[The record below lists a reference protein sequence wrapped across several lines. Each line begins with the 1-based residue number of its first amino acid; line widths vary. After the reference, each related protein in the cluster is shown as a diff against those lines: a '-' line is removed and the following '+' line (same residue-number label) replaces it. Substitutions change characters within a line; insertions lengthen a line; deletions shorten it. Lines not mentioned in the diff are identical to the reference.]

1 MTSVFL
7 DLCSLGP
14 ESQYR
19 LRYTMPNDTPM
30 PNARRILVV
39 DYDSIWPLT
48 FATLRAPICEV
59 LRNIAVAV
67 EHVGST
73 SVPGLA
79 AKPIVDIDVV
89 LPSRAELPATIEKL
103 ASLGY
108 AHRGDLGIAEREAFD
123 SPAHLTAHNLYACV
137 QGSVALANHL
147 TLRDHLR
154 RNPNTVRAYGLLKKQ
169 LAEQLPTDIESY
181 IAGKT
186 AFLLQILE
194 KEGFS
199 DAALRAIREANVKK

>member
-1 MTSVFL
+1 
-7 DLCSLGP
+7 
-14 ESQYR
+14 
-19 LRYTMPNDTPM
+19 MPNDTQTQEPQ
-30 PNARRILVV
+30 RILVV
-39 DYDSIWPLT
+39 DYDSTWPLT
-48 FATLRAPICEV
+48 FATLRAPIWEV

-79 AKPIVDIDVV
+79 AKPIVDIDVI

-108 AHRGDLGIAEREAFD
+108 AHRGDLGIPDREAFD
-123 SPAHLTAHNLYACV
+123 GPARLPAHNLYACV

-154 RNPNTVRAYGLLKKQ
+154 RHPNAVRAYGLLKNQ
-169 LAEQLPTDIESY
+169 LAEQFPTDMDSY
-181 IAGKT
+181 ITGKT

-194 KEGFS
+194 KEGFP
-199 DAALRAIREANVKK
+199 DAALREIREANLKK